1 MYIFIYCKQ
10 EHYDFGMRAVKTVIL
25 VAGNLIRQ
33 MPDGDERQIVLRAL
47 RDVNVP
53 KFLADDLVLFNGII
67 PYKVYLNHE
76 NIITCCFFNIVVC
89 KSY

>member
-1 MYIFIYCKQ
+1 
-10 EHYDFGMRAVKTVIL
+10 MRAVKTVIL

-53 KFLADDLVLFNGII
+53 KFLADDLVLFNGKPYII
-67 PYKVYLNHE
+67 IYKFKTMKP
-76 NIITCCFFNIVVC
+76 TCLAT
-89 KSY
+89 Y

>member
-1 MYIFIYCKQ
+1 MRNLLEMKSFIYYSISAYFSIMFISQ
-10 EHYDFGMRAVKTVIL
+10 DHYDFGMRAVKTVIL

-53 KFLADDLVLFNGII
+53 KFLADDLLLFNG
-67 PYKVYLNHE
+67 
-76 NIITCCFFNIVVC
+76 
-89 KSY
+89 

>member
-1 MYIFIYCKQ
+1 MHVLICQ
-10 EHYDFGMRAVKTVIL
+10 DHYDFGMRAVKTVIT

-53 KFLADDLVLFNGII
+53 KFLADDLVLFNGQ
-67 PYKVYLNHE
+67 YCY
-76 NIITCCFFNIVVC
+76 
-89 KSY
+89 

>member
-1 MYIFIYCKQ
+1 
-10 EHYDFGMRAVKTVIL
+10 MRAVKTVIL

-53 KFLADDLVLFNGII
+53 KFLADDLVLFNGRS
-67 PYKVYLNHE
+67 
-76 NIITCCFFNIVVC
+76 
-89 KSY
+89 SYR